1 MKRAVIA
8 AVAVA
13 AVLLGCVGLSA
24 AQQQQHPY
32 VYNDAYRSHLLS
44 RASYCDATALRE
56 WSCGTVCNS
65 IPGFVTDRT
74 FQSPDGHSF
83 GFSGVDHTN
92 RQIILALRGTRNLTN
107 WLQNLKYFRTPY
119 TLSTTCGSQC
129 LVHRDL
135 YDSYRSVRT
144 RVTASLL
151 RIMALQPEYQ
161 LIITGHSF
169 GGALAVLAAVDLHTR
184 YGNLLEHMKP
194 MAIYT
199 FGAPRV
205 GNPDFTRW
213 ADQLLANGP
222 HYRLTHARDPV
233 PHLPPMRFGYL
244 HAPTEV
250 FYRTADNSSMRVCV
264 DSATAESKDCSNSLW
279 AVSISDHLKYLG
291 EPTGCTAALTAAAER
306 DAQLPVHMYVE
317 LTLEHLNT
325 YGDL

>member
-24 AQQQQHPY
+24 AAPLQPY
-32 VYNDAYRSHLLS
+32 VYNDAYRSHIFA
-44 RASYCDATALRE
+44 RVSYCSPSSVIQWT
-56 WSCGTVCNS
+56 CGIICNTN
-65 IPGFVTDRT
+65 PGFQPDTLL
-74 FQSPDGHSF
+74 QSSDLDAF
-83 GFSGVDHTN
+83 GYTGVDHTN
-92 RQIILALRGTRNLTN
+92 QQIVVAFRGTSSLTN

-129 LVHRDL
+129 LVHRGF
-135 YDSYRSVRT
+135 YSTYNSVRPQMLRSAT
-144 RVTASLL
+144 RLIASF
-151 RIMALQPEYQ
+151 PTYQ
-161 LIITGHSF
+161 VLVTGHSL
-169 GGALAVLAAVDLHTR
+169 GGALSVLAAVDLQRHLNSLTTSP
-184 YGNLLEHMKP
+184 KP
-194 MAIYT
+194 LALYT

-233 PHLPPMRFGYL
+233 PHLPFMRFGYL

-264 DSATAESKDCSNSLW
+264 DSATAESNDCANSLFAW
-279 AVSISDHLKYLG
+279 NTGDHLKYLG

-306 DAQLPVHMYVE
+306 DAQLPMHMYVE